1 VGAVPASALEVAT
14 MGVQRR
20 PATALA
26 YGSADEM
33 LFGRAK
39 RPVECGLGVTIGGGE
54 VLPEVN
60 FTLPPMLVR
69 SETLEKVR
77 QSFRDIVTRVLTR
90 AVELGQPALV
100 LEFEQ
105 LFEMTRNPEWGAAM
119 TGDMKAVMADF
130 HARHGLR
137 SALRVTIADIRDE
150 ERPPKMRSGAPRARV
165 IEAFDRCAA
174 AGADILSIESTGG
187 KEVSDQALMTA
198 DVDGLAYALGVLC
211 PLDMEALWGD
221 ICQVAAER
229 GVVAGGDTACGFGNT
244 AMQLAH
250 QNLIPRVLAAVVRLM
265 TAPRSL
271 VAVEMGAR
279 GPLKDCGYENPVI
292 KALTGVPVSM
302 EGKASACAHS
312 SPVGNIAAAVCD
324 LWSNES
330 VQDVRLLGGFAP
342 ECWSEVLVYDC
353 RLMNQAAATGQ
364 GALLRNLFVA
374 SDRDRDPQALVL
386 DPEVMVGAAQRIADA
401 GPDHYARAKAMAQ
414 YAVEVIDAGVTSGRL
429 QLTARDERWRGIVSA
444 GVEAL
449 PDDPEALRGRLD
461 PSYRELFIAREY
473 GL

>member
-1 VGAVPASALEVAT
+1 MATQRKAVTE
-14 MGVQRR
+14 
-20 PATALA
+20 LA
-26 YGSADEM
+26 YASADEM

-39 RPVECGLGVTIGGGE
+39 TQVTCGLGVTIGAGE

-69 SETLEKVR
+69 PETMEKVR
-77 QSFRDIVTRVLTR
+77 AAYREMVGRILHR
-90 AVELGQPALV
+90 AVELGQPSLV

-105 LFEMTRNPEWGAAM
+105 LFEMTRNPAWGAAI
-119 TGDMKAVMADF
+119 TGDIKAVMQDYLD
-130 HARHGLR
+130 RHGLR

-150 ERPPKMRSGAPRARV
+150 ERPPKMRSGGPR
-165 IEAFDRCAA
+165 ELMLQAFDQCAA

-187 KEVSDQALMTA
+187 KEISDAALMTA

-211 PLDMEALWGD
+211 PTDMEGLWGD
-221 ICQVAAER
+221 IVEIADR
-229 GVVAGGDTACGFGNT
+229 HGVVPGGDTACGFGNT

-265 TAPRSL
+265 TATRSL

-279 GPLKDCGYENPVI
+279 GPLKDCGYENPVV
-292 KALTGVPVSM
+292 KALTGVSVSM
-302 EGKASACAHS
+302 EGKSSACAHS

-342 ECWSEVLVYDC
+342 ESFSEILIYDC
-353 RLMNQAAATGQ
+353 RLMNQSLATGH
-364 GALLRNLFVA
+364 GELLRSWFVD

-386 DPEVMVGAAQRIADA
+386 DPVIMHTAAQRMLAA
-401 GPDHYARAKAMAQ
+401 GDNGYRRTKALAEFALECIDEAKAQ
-414 YAVEVIDAGVTSGRL
+414 GRL
-429 QLTARDERWRGIVSA
+429 TLDARDERWRGIISA
-444 GVEAL
+444 AVEAL
-449 PDDPEALRGRLD
+449 PDDGDSLRGRLD
-461 PSYRELFIAREY
+461 PSYRELWLPAEY
-473 GL
+473 GLA